1 MAEGHSDPAPGPPEA
16 PPPVAA
22 AGPRERV
29 FLVVIDD
36 SAEMQNALHFAIRRA
51 RSTDGRVALLYVIEP
66 AEFQHW
72 LGVERVMQE
81 EARQQ
86 AEQTLQAL
94 AAKVQAETGKLP
106 ILHVRE
112 GRRNEE
118 LLGLIEEDP
127 SIQLLVLGTA
137 TGREGP
143 GPLVTYLVSQMGNQ
157 MRVPVTLVPGQLTR
171 EEIDEVS

>member
-1 MAEGHSDPAPGPPEA
+1 MAEDSPEQGPAPPE
-16 PPPVAA
+16 PAA
-22 AGPRERV
+22 QARRERV
-29 FLVVIDD
+29 FLVVVDD
-36 SAEMQNALHFAIRRA
+36 TAEMKNALHFAIRRA

-66 AEFQHW
+66 PEFQHW

-112 GRRNEE
+112 GRRSEE
-118 LLGLIEEDP
+118 LLALIEEDP

-143 GPLVTYLVSQMGNQ
+143 GPLVTYLVSQMGSQ
-157 MRVPVTLVPGQLTR
+157 MRVPVTLVPGQLTP

>member
-1 MAEGHSDPAPGPPEA
+1 M
-16 PPPVAA
+16 
-22 AGPRERV
+22 
-29 FLVVIDD
+29 FLVVVDD
-36 SAEMQNALHFAIRRA
+36 TAEMQNALHFAIRRA

-66 AEFQHW
+66 PEFQHW

-86 AEQTLQAL
+86 AEQMLQAL

-118 LLGLIEEDP
+118 LLALIEEDP

-143 GPLVTYLVSQMGNQ
+143 GPLVTYLVSQMGSQ
-157 MRVPVTLVPGQLTR
+157 MRVPVTLVPGQLTP

>member
-1 MAEGHSDPAPGPPEA
+1 MAESSADQRPASPEPAAPAPA
-16 PPPVAA
+16 R
-22 AGPRERV
+22 RERV
-29 FLVVIDD
+29 FLVVVDD
-36 SAEMQNALHFAIRRA
+36 TAEMHNALHFAIRRA
-51 RSTDGRVALLYVIEP
+51 RGTDGRVALLYVIEP
-66 AEFQHW
+66 PEFQHW

-86 AEQTLQAL
+86 AEQMLQGL

-106 ILHVRE
+106 ILHLRE
-112 GRRNEE
+112 GRKNEE
-118 LLGLIEEDP
+118 LLALIEEDP

-143 GPLVTYLVSQMGNQ
+143 GPLVTYLVSQMGSQ
-157 MRVPVTLVPGQLTR
+157 MRVPVTLVPGQLTP

>member
-1 MAEGHSDPAPGPPEA
+1 MAEDHLEPPSAQPEPAPPAMPG
-16 PPPVAA
+16 AA
-22 AGPRERV
+22 RERV
-29 FLVVIDD
+29 FLVVVDET
-36 SAEMQNALHFAIRRA
+36 AEMQNALHFAIRRA

-118 LLGLIEEDP
+118 LLALIEEDP

>member
-1 MAEGHSDPAPGPPEA
+1 MARRGADL
-16 PPPVAA
+16 VA
-22 AGPRERV
+22 R
-29 FLVVIDD
+29 
-36 SAEMQNALHFAIRRA
+36 
-51 RSTDGRVALLYVIEP
+51 
-66 AEFQHW
+66 
-72 LGVERVMQE
+72 
-81 EARQQ
+81 
-86 AEQTLQAL
+86 AL
-94 AAKVQAETGKLP
+94 ALAGTRQLFALSGNHVMALFDAALDAKLP

-143 GPLVTYLVSQMGNQ
+143 GPLVTYLVSQMGDQ
-157 MRVPVTLVPGQLTR
+157 MRVPVTLVPGQLTP

>member
-1 MAEGHSDPAPGPPEA
+1 MAEDGSEQASASPEPAAPAPA
-16 PPPVAA
+16 R
-22 AGPRERV
+22 RERV
-29 FLVVIDD
+29 FLVVVDD
-36 SAEMQNALHFAIRRA
+36 TAEMKNALHFAIRRA
-51 RSTDGRVALLYVIEP
+51 RSTDGRVALLYVLEP
-66 AEFQHW
+66 PEFQHW

-86 AEQTLQAL
+86 AEQMLQAL
-94 AAKVQAETGKLP
+94 AAKVQVETGKLP
-106 ILHVRE
+106 VLHVRE

-143 GPLVTYLVSQMGNQ
+143 GPLVTYLVSQMGDQ
-157 MRVPVTLVPGQLTR
+157 MRVPVTLVPGQLTP

>member
-1 MAEGHSDPAPGPPEA
+1 MAEESSDQRPAQTDAA
-16 PPPVAA
+16 PPPT
-22 AGPRERV
+22 RERV
-29 FLVVIDD
+29 FLVVVDD
-36 SAEMQNALHFAIRRA
+36 TDEMRNALHFAIRRA
-51 RSTDGRVALLYVIEP
+51 RSTDGRVALLYVLEP
-66 AEFQHW
+66 PEFQHW

-86 AEQTLQAL
+86 AEQMLQAL
-94 AAKVQAETGKLP
+94 AAKVQVETGKLP
-106 ILHVRE
+106 VLLVRE

-143 GPLVTYLVSQMGNQ
+143 GPLVTYLVSQMGDQ
-157 MRVPVTLVPGQLTR
+157 MRVPVTLVPGQLTP